1 MDNFFTI
8 SAYVITSLSVQL
20 FVIIIFPA
28 MVIGLGLKF
37 FRSFTHDSENN
48 V

>member
-8 SAYVITSLSVQL
+8 IAYVITSLSVQL
-20 FVIIIFPA
+20 FVVMIFPA

-37 FRSFTHDSENN
+37 MRNFTNDSENIA
-48 V
+48 